1 MTTTKQLDQL
11 FWIWAEAV
19 DNIGGIPDGS
29 RLYLTHGSKTNGIAY
44 RQHLTGDGTKPEKY
58 NSAHFRPI
66 VGDDFLGMTKTEAFD
81 KIQAMLTV
89 LWDMKRLAREN
100 RGKK

>member
-1 MTTTKQLDQL
+1 
-11 FWIWAEAV
+11 
-19 DNIGGIPDGS
+19 
-29 RLYLTHGSKTNGIAY
+29 
-44 RQHLTGDGTKPEKY
+44 
-58 NSAHFRPI
+58 
-66 VGDDFLGMTKTEAFD
+66 LGMTKTEAFD